1 MKDYLSDRPLVSII
15 IPTYN
20 EERDILRCLQAVLD
34 LDYSRQEVIIVDS
47 SDDGTPALL
56 RPFAERGSIEL
67 IHEQLN
73 VSAARNRGIR
83 IAKGEIIVL
92 LNADVI
98 LDRDFIHRIL
108 HHYRQGADFVV
119 CESRV
124 ANTEQLIPALL
135 QAVHELEFGNR
146 NDLVWSE
153 GWSCRRKVLEQ
164 VGLFDESFPAAGGE
178 DAAFGFSLVR
188 SGFRRTQDHSIVV
201 RHITP
206 HTLMGLI
213 QQMVGRGRGE
223 YYFLVLFERKDPR
236 PAAGLAI
243 LPWALILMLCSG
255 IFLYPVGTIVGTVGL
270 VMVAGRAFRTGL
282 RLASPERKLLKI
294 ILFAALNFLRFRC
307 KEYGFLSAYRAA
319 GVEGRRAS
327 PSPRGSREG
336 PAMNRD
342 A

>member
-1 MKDYLSDRPLVSII
+1 M
-15 IPTYN
+15 
-20 EERDILRCLQAVLD
+20 LD

-124 ANTEQLIPALL
+124 ANTEQLIPAFL

-178 DAAFGFSLVR
+178 DAAF
-188 SGFRRTQDHSIVV
+188 
-201 RHITP
+201 
-206 HTLMGLI
+206 
-213 QQMVGRGRGE
+213 
-223 YYFLVLFERKDPR
+223 
-236 PAAGLAI
+236 
-243 LPWALILMLCSG
+243 
-255 IFLYPVGTIVGTVGL
+255 
-270 VMVAGRAFRTGL
+270 
-282 RLASPERKLLKI
+282 
-294 ILFAALNFLRFRC
+294 
-307 KEYGFLSAYRAA
+307 
-319 GVEGRRAS
+319 
-327 PSPRGSREG
+327 
-336 PAMNRD
+336 
-342 A
+342 